1 MKKLKKLHFIILFT
15 IGTSLTSFAQSFGV
29 PTGDKFD
36 TFIINNDRSNNKS
49 EFRMQNRSISFTLSN
64 LSNRMALSYS
74 SIYKG
79 WANNGTEIFSVNTN
93 GSTTMSTAF
102 VGLTIYGSDWAGFS
116 HESMKGTPNYS
127 LLASKSGKLTL
138 INKADTDDGYIGF
151 RVGNIDKM
159 VLSNSGNL
167 GIGTTT
173 PNRKLHVN
181 GNAIITGNTKINGTT
196 NFDDTVTLTKG
207 MNIRGDITS
216 YDTFNVSGTL
226 NFANTDI
233 SQQITINKGLNLRLT
248 NIPDS
253 HFSVKNAFG
262 ADALY
267 IDTDGK
273 IAIGSVSSESLT
285 EQLNV
290 DGRIK
295 AGGFIADASS
305 FPDYVFAN
313 DYQLMS
319 LEAIKAYTTKH
330 HKLPDMPTEKEVINN
345 GLNIKKVM
353 TVSVEKIEELYLH
366 AIAQQE
372 LIIQQRKEILAL
384 KKSLKDQKESTKIQK
399 ENMDGLHK
407 RLEQIEQYIKQK

>member
-1 MKKLKKLHFIILFT
+1 MKKFKNLLFITLASA
-15 IGTSLTSFAQSFGV
+15 GTSLTSFAQSFGGA
-29 PTGDKFD
+29 TGHSYD
-36 TFIINNDRSNNKS
+36 TYVINTDRSNHKS
-49 EFRMQNRSISFTLSN
+49 EFRMQNRNISFTLSN
-64 LSNRMALSYS
+64 LSNRMTLSYAPT
-74 SIYKG
+74 YTG
-79 WANNGTEIFSVNTN
+79 WQNSGAEIFSVNTN
-93 GSTTMSTAF
+93 GSTTMSNAF
-102 VGLTIYGSDWAGFS
+102 VGIIGHGAHWAGFTHKS
-116 HESMKGTPNYS
+116 QLGKESYS
-127 LLASKSGKLTL
+127 LLAAKDGKFTL
-138 INKADTDDGYIGF
+138 INKKNTNNGYIGF
-151 RVGNIDKM
+151 RVGNVDKM

-181 GNAIITGNTKINGTT
+181 GNALITGDTKINGTT

-285 EQLNV
+285 EQLSV

-305 FPDYVFAN
+305 FPDYVFAEAY
-313 DYQLMS
+313 DLMS
-319 LEAIKAYTTKH
+319 LEKVKAYITLNKS
-330 HKLPDMPTEKEVINN
+330 LPGMPTEKEVVAQ
-345 GLNIKKVM
+345 GLDVTQVTNL
-353 TVSVEKIEELYLH
+353 TVEKIEELYLH
-366 AIAQQE
+366 TIKQQE
-372 LIIQQRKEILAL
+372 EIKNLKQLVTELQKQIKSIQNK
-384 KKSLKDQKESTKIQK
+384 
-399 ENMDGLHK
+399 
-407 RLEQIEQYIKQK
+407 